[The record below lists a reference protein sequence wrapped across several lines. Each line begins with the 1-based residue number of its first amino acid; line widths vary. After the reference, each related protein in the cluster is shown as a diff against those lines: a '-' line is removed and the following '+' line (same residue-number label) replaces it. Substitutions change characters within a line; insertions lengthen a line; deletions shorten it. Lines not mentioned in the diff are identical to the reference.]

1 MEEPRQPESLSS
13 CRNVSDVA
21 YYVRNKVELCI
32 QNYMSLEVTS
42 KYLEKTYQISKSVT
56 HIVWEQLREEN
67 PVFFINFE
75 FRCQTV
81 LQMRLFND
89 MLTKQAVRMF
99 EDGLIDICDASPS
112 VKAFLRRQHPE
123 RVHLMETSASKTK
136 LSSASLAMPNANGP
150 SGESL
155 TNFVAQSQNPY
166 DQHNQV
172 LNPASFAM
180 PIPSGPS
187 AAQWQIPNEQ
197 LYEHLYASSLPLSDA
212 NGPSVRQL
220 PIPYEQQDQHLY
232 TTNLPLPYAN
242 GPSVTQLPVPYDQQE
257 QQDQHLYTTNLP
269 FPYANGPSVTQLP
282 IPNNQQDQHL
292 YTTSLPLPVP
302 SSKTLTQLP
311 IPNNQ
316 QNQPHQ
322 DPSSAYNGH
331 ICNSLGDPAFEPAD
345 TEDWMLLL
353 DPKFAD
359 LGVLPPFPP
368 EDTTNPWPSSSD
380 DLPYTD
386 PMPEDFSAF
395 ELGGDILEGMHPN
408 ERQQHLN
415 GQYQP
420 HWQQQNLQVEGS
432 NGLANGEITDELLCN
447 NFDIT
452 QSMQMDTIVH
462 QQQAG
467 GVNPHH
473 LESEALN
480 NRDSEATLV
489 MQPSEQPQH
498 QNGHYQPQQNVPV
511 ETVQYGGR
519 SNGVVNGESS
529 DQQFCNNFD
538 KNHSKRM
545 LCTSVVDEQQVGRV
559 KRHQPESEALNNP
572 NNGDGTQTNQQRSPE
587 VRATSRS
594 LKEWGAI

>member
-75 FRCQTV
+75 FRCQTA

-99 EDGLIDICDASPS
+99 KDGLIDICDASPS
-112 VKAFLRRQHPE
+112 VKAILRRQHPE
-123 RVHLMETSASKTK
+123 RVHLMEI
-136 LSSASLAMPNANGP
+136 L
-150 SGESL
+150 
-155 TNFVAQSQNPY
+155 VAQSQNPY

-197 LYEHLYASSLPLSDA
+197 LYEHIYASSLPLSDA

-242 GPSVTQLPVPYDQQE
+242 GPSVTQLP
-257 QQDQHLYTTNLP
+257 
-269 FPYANGPSVTQLP
+269 

-302 SSKTLTQLP
+302 SSKTC
-311 IPNNQ
+311 
-316 QNQPHQ
+316 
-322 DPSSAYNGH
+322 
-331 ICNSLGDPAFEPAD
+331 CNSLGDPAFEPAD

>member
-150 SGESL
+150 S
-155 TNFVAQSQNPY
+155 
-166 DQHNQV
+166 
-172 LNPASFAM
+172 
-180 PIPSGPS
+180 
-187 AAQWQIPNEQ
+187 
-197 LYEHLYASSLPLSDA
+197 
-212 NGPSVRQL
+212 
-220 PIPYEQQDQHLY
+220 
-232 TTNLPLPYAN
+232 
-242 GPSVTQLPVPYDQQE
+242 VTQLPVPYDQQE

-302 SSKTLTQLP
+302 SMTQLP

>member
-75 FRCQTV
+75 FRCQTA

-99 EDGLIDICDASPS
+99 KDGLIDICDASPS

-123 RVHLMETSASKTK
+123 RVDLMETSASKRK

-150 SGESL
+150 S
-155 TNFVAQSQNPY
+155 VAQSQNPY

-197 LYEHLYASSLPLSDA
+197 LYEHLYASRLPLSDA
-212 NGPSVRQL
+212 NGPSVTQL

-242 GPSVTQLPVPYDQQE
+242 GPSVTQLPIPYEQQE

-302 SSKTLTQLP
+302 SMTQLP
-311 IPNNQ
+311 IPNDQ

-322 DPSSAYNGH
+322 DPSSAYNG
-331 ICNSLGDPAFEPAD
+331 NSLGDPAFEPAD

-420 HWQQQNLQVEGS
+420 HWQHQQQQQQQNLQVEGS

-467 GVNPHH
+467 GVSPHH